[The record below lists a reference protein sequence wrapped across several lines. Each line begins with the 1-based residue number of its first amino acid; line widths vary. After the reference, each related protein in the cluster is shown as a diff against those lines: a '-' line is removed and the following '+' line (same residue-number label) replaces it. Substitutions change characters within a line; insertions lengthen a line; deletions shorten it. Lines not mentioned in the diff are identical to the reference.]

1 MLKPLKDYKK
11 GKREVFVD
19 WNKNIVT
26 WNKERYP
33 IKFINVGGEN
43 IPYVNI
49 EEIKPRSE
57 IKHLINTVN
66 NKDIKK
72 KLKFVEYELNSD
84 TYYVTGIGK
93 DAIKAF
99 KNGETRPKFYNY
111 FSIEGQRLL
120 EKMAS
125 TVNIVLV

>member
-26 WNKERYP
+26 WNEERYH
-33 IKFINVGGEN
+33 IRFINVGGEN
-43 IPYVNI
+43 IPYVDI
-49 EEIKPRSE
+49 EEVKSRSE

-66 NKDIKK
+66 KRENKKQ
-72 KLKFVEYELNSD
+72 LKFVEYELNSD

-93 DAIKAF
+93 DAIKAL
-99 KNGETRPKFYNY
+99 KNNETRPKFYNY
-111 FSIEGQRLL
+111 FSLEGQQLL
-120 EKMAS
+120 KKIAS
-125 TVNIVLV
+125 TINTVLV